1 MDISVLKG
9 PILGALIGYGTNWIA
24 IKMLFRP
31 SKPIK
36 IGRFTMPFTP
46 GIIPK
51 RKEKLAKAIGQM
63 VGDNLFTRNDIQ
75 EVFLTG
81 KMEEEIINGILVS
94 FRSEKSLKSILA
106 NYVDEEYYLQVR
118 ENLKLL
124 VSKKVKNALLQ
135 AKVGTIVAKEGGQI
149 IRKKVNSSMLKMFVT
164 DGLID
169 SIVNPM
175 GEEIEKYI
183 GEHGQERIIPMVEQE
198 MNCLENCSV
207 KDLMHDL
214 DENRLEDG
222 VRCLY
227 QNFVLQYVPILL
239 EKLDISKIV
248 EEKVERMDVLDLEKL
263 LLTVMKKEL
272 GAIVNL
278 GALIGLVLGTL
289 NIFL

>member
-81 KMEEEIINGILVS
+81 KMEEEIINGILAS

-198 MNCLENCSV
+198 MNCLEN
-207 KDLMHDL
+207 
-214 DENRLEDG
+214 
-222 VRCLY
+222 
-227 QNFVLQYVPILL
+227 
-239 EKLDISKIV
+239 
-248 EEKVERMDVLDLEKL
+248 
-263 LLTVMKKEL
+263 
-272 GAIVNL
+272 
-278 GALIGLVLGTL
+278 
-289 NIFL
+289 